1 MSIGSTLRQLY
12 RSLPWARKAEAI
24 WLETRAAR
32 QSANEQLIR
41 SLLTDPRRQVPGSLA
56 RFEHQVFSQGG
67 EDGVLREIFRRIGEG
82 TRSFVEFGV
91 EDGIQN
97 NTHFLL
103 HQGWRGCWLEG
114 SPTAV
119 EAIRNQF
126 APSLATGQLKVKH
139 TFITAENIADS
150 FRELQVPTEVDLL
163 SIDIDGNDYWVWKAL
178 AAWRPR
184 VVVLEYNANYPA
196 DCDWVM
202 PYDPQHSWGVDTYF
216 GASLLAYTRLGQEL
230 GYRLVGC
237 ALNGTNAFFV
247 RADLAGDHFTAE
259 ATAAF
264 HFEPARFF
272 LIERR
277 GHNPS
282 VRLSAAALRPPA

>member
-32 QSANEQLIR
+32 QCANEQLIR
-41 SLLTDPRRQVPGSLA
+41 SLLAEPKRQAPGSLA

-82 TRSFVEFGV
+82 GRFFVEFGV

-119 EAIRNQF
+119 EAIRRNF
-126 APSLATGQLKVKH
+126 AVSLSSGQLRLKH
-139 TFITAENIADS
+139 SFITAENIADS
-150 FRELQVPTEVDLL
+150 FRQLDVPRELDLL
-163 SIDIDGNDYWVWKAL
+163 SIDIDGNDFWIWKAL
-178 AAWRPR
+178 AEWRPR

-202 PYDPQHSWGVDTYF
+202 PYDPEHCWGENTYF
-216 GASLLAYTRLGQEL
+216 GASLKAYARLGLEL

-247 RADLAGDHFTAE
+247 RADVAGQHFVAE
-259 ATAAF
+259 TSAEF
-264 HFEPARFF
+264 HYEPARFF
-272 LIERR
+272 LIDRR

-282 VRLSAAALRPPA
+282 VRLNPAGHAV